1 VRNARAPPAPA
12 APTRTTGRDDVT
24 SPEEPPKQSVQS
36 AWVLRLRREA
46 EELQSDDMARITY
59 IGLLIA
65 TYTNVEGGQAW
76 PAPATL
82 AGISGYSEDMVRRCI
97 TALIG
102 VGLLARK
109 RRQGKSSLLQLLL
122 PASSDPLD
130 WHPHLYPFWEARQA
144 AAARRDRSA
153 ARRAQIT
160 TPVATGTEIPR
171 RDGAPKGRTPVAS
184 GNPEHPSR
192 RGIQDREHPSRRDEN
207 TRRVGDFRTPVA
219 SGGYLD
225 QSSTSGR
232 DPDND
237 QDRAGPVP
245 RPQVGARKADHD
257 QPRPS
262 SVLQALP
269 GGGRSPGGQSP
280 LLLPVPTA
288 PAPLPDLAR
297 IADHMSELYGVV
309 LPRRYAAPVALAVL
323 EGAGLDLPDPT
334 AYVIAALDADPDRYR
349 PPIDRRAV
357 GDS

>member
-1 VRNARAPPAPA
+1 
-12 APTRTTGRDDVT
+12 VT
-24 SPEEPPKQSVQS
+24 SPDEQPVQSIQS

-46 EELQSDDMARITY
+46 ERLQCDDMARITFV
-59 IGLLIA
+59 GLLIA
-65 TYTNVEGGQAW
+65 THTDAKGAGAFM
-76 PAPATL
+76 APATL

-97 TALIG
+97 AALVGI
-102 VGLLARK
+102 GLLSRR
-109 RRQGKSSLLQLLL
+109 RRQGKTSVYQLLL
-122 PASSDPLD
+122 PAGSGDLD
-130 WHPHLYPFWEARQA
+130 WAPHMVTFEQARQA
-144 AAARRDRSA
+144 AAARRARSA
-153 ARRAQIT
+153 ARNAKAS
-160 TPVATGTEIPR
+160 TPVATGFKSTR
-171 RDGAPKGRTPVAS
+171 RDGAPETRTPVAS
-184 GNPEHPSR
+184 GNPEYPSR
-192 RGIQDREHPSRRDEN
+192 RGTQDREHPSRRPEN

-245 RPQVGARKADHD
+245 RPQVGAREADHD

-269 GGGRSPGGQSP
+269 GGGRSPGGQAP

-323 EGAGLDLPDPT
+323 EGAGLDLTDPT
-334 AYVIAALDADPDRYR
+334 AYVIAALDADPEQYR
-349 PPIDRRAV
+349 PPMPDRRAV